1 MIACFDN
8 KKADNKHRRRAEME
22 NRADKKRMPQHI
34 SQRIMLLYH
43 YKPSKIISIYTP
55 FTEQAV
61 VKGKDSKKSTRK
73 QLNICESTDR
83 GESGENW
90 YDEDDDGGGGV
101 V

>member
-55 FTEQAV
+55 FTEKAV
-61 VKGKDSKKSTRK
+61 VKGKGSKKRHTKAIEYMCVHRPQRK
-73 QLNICESTDR
+73 WRKL
-83 GESGENW
+83 
-90 YDEDDDGGGGV
+90 V
-101 V
+101 